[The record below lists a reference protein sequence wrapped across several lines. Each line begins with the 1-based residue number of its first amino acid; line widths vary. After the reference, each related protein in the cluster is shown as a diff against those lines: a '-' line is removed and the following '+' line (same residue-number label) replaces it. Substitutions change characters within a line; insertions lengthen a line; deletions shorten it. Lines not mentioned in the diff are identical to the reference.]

1 MAKGKAVC
9 SAILAAVFIL
19 SMSEDGYADRR
30 SYVWTYEYQTMP
42 KGRLEAEYYLTEEQP
57 DMQKA
62 KPNIWKQQVELEY
75 GVTDHL
81 DVSMYQMFKQ
91 SNTVSSDKFEYDGFK
106 IRGRYRVLEK
116 NRLPLDVLFY
126 LEYIRPGDFK
136 KPNVLEEKVIL
147 AKDIGNFNISYNQI
161 FEQELESGGKAE
173 YGYTAGA
180 SYAITPALR
189 LGVET
194 KGNYTER
201 EYSIGPTVA
210 YVFKPIKA
218 YIALGAA
225 FGLNDRTDDLQTRLI
240 VGVLF

>member
-1 MAKGKAVC
+1 MKRVLMVIFGVC
-9 SAILAAVFIL
+9 LFFSVV
-19 SMSEDGYADRR
+19 SDVYADRR

-42 KGRLEAEYYLTEEQP
+42 KGWLEAEYYLTEEQP
-57 DMQKA
+57 NIEKA

-75 GVTDHL
+75 GVTDHF

-116 NRLPLDVLFY
+116 NSLPLDVLFY

-136 KPNVLEEKVIL
+136 EPNMLEEKVVL
-147 AKDIGNFNISYNQI
+147 AKDVGKFNISYNQI
-161 FEQELESGGKAE
+161 FEQELESGGKSE
-173 YGYTAGA
+173 YGYTAGI
-180 SYAITPALR
+180 SYAITPVFRIGA
-189 LGVET
+189 ET
-194 KGNYTER
+194 KGNYIYGK
-201 EYSIGPTVA
+201 YSVGPTVA

-218 YIALGAA
+218 YIALGAV

-240 VGVLF
+240 VGMLF